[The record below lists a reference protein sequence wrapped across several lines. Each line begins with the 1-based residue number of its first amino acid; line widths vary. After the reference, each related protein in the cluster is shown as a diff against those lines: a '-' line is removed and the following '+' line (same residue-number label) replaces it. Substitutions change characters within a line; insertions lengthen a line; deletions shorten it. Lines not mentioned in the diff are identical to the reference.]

1 MYDPPVDLHV
11 RHDVFVHGA
20 DDGILREILSIVRT
34 LRTQGSDIMLDL
46 IPLTAAVTATQT
58 AEESAVVLIG
68 QIVTE
73 LRSSLNDPAAVAALA
88 DQLNNSAAALAAA
101 VVANTPAG
109 PVVPSV
115 DVPPVDVPPADVP
128 PAQ

>member
-1 MYDPPVDLHV
+1 
-11 RHDVFVHGA
+11 
-20 DDGILREILSIVRT
+20 
-34 LRTQGSDIMLDL
+34 MLDL

-109 PVVPSV
+109 PVVPPA

-128 PAQ
+128 PTV